1 MRRLGTVLLAIALAL
16 AACGNDEPTPT
27 PPPDGPTTFKVMTQ
41 NLYLGGEL
49 FLAFTEPDLT
59 DAVELIWSSVKATDF
74 RERAKV
80 IADSIQ
86 AEKPDLVG
94 LQEVSLWRT
103 QTPGDG
109 FFIIPNATAVAYD
122 ILDILLGELGARGL
136 SYRVVASV
144 QNADVEVPGSSGTEY
159 RLTDRDVV
167 LANESLPIVSTASG
181 IYPHLA
187 IITVP
192 SPIGD
197 IPAIIPRGWVSVE
210 FRAGGKTIRAVNTHL
225 EAFSEEV
232 AAQQAIDLIG
242 IASPGTQPT
251 IVLGDMNLAPGSAG
265 YGTFLAGT
273 GLSDTWADLNEAD
286 PGLTC
291 CWNPDLKSGAF
302 TTRIDLVFATAS
314 PSSTSAVKVNETEQ
328 TPTGLAPSD
337 HAGVVVGFTAATS
350 ATMPL
355 ASR

>member
-1 MRRLGTVLLAIALAL
+1 MRRLGTVLFAIALAL
-16 AACGNDEPTPT
+16 AACGNDEPTPP

-49 FLAFTEPDLT
+49 DPVITATNLPQ
-59 DAVELIWSSVKATDF
+59 AVQQIWESVQATDF
-74 RERAKV
+74 NERAKV
-80 IADSIQ
+80 IAAGIQ
-86 AEKPDLVG
+86 AADLEVVG

-103 QTPGDG
+103 ETPGDHSL
-109 FFIIPNATAVAYD
+109 IPNATKVEYD
-122 ILDILLGELGARGL
+122 FLDILMRELAARGL
-136 SYRVVASV
+136 SYSVAATV
-144 QNADVEVPGSSGTEY
+144 QNGDIELAGTSGTDY
-159 RLTDRDVV
+159 RLTDRDAI
-167 LANESLPIVSTASG
+167 LAKTSLPVTSTASG
-181 IYPHLA
+181 TYLHLGT
-187 IITVP
+187 IVVQT
-192 SPIGD
+192 PIG
-197 IPAIIPRGWVSVE
+197 PVPVPVPRGWVAIE
-210 FRAGGKTIRAVNTHL
+210 FAGGKTIRAVNTHL

-273 GLSDTWADLNEAD
+273 GLSDTWADLNGTD
-286 PGLTC
+286 PGFTC
-291 CWNPDLKSGAF
+291 CWNADLKSGAF

-314 PSSTSAVKVNETEQ
+314 PTSASAVKVNEGTER
-328 TPTGLAPSD
+328 TPMGLAPSD

>member
-1 MRRLGTVLLAIALAL
+1 MRRLGTVLLAIGLAL
-16 AACGNDEPTPT
+16 AGCGNDEPA

-49 FLAFTEPDLT
+49 FLALTEPDLT

-80 IADSIQ
+80 IADSIE

-103 QTPGDG
+103 QPSDG
-109 FFIIPNATAVAYD
+109 IFIIPNATAVAYD
-122 ILDILLGELGARGL
+122 FLDILLGELGARGL
-136 SYRVVASV
+136 SYRVAASV
-144 QNADVEVPGSSGTEY
+144 QNADVEVPGSSLTDY

-167 LANESLPIVSTASG
+167 LAKESLPIVSTASG

-210 FRAGGKTIRAVNTHL
+210 FRAGGKTIRAVSTHL
-225 EAFSEEV
+225 EAFSEDV
-232 AAQQAIDLIG
+232 AAQQATDLIG
-242 IASPGTQPT
+242 IASPATQPT
-251 IVLGDMNLAPGSAG
+251 IVLGDMNLAPDSAG
-265 YGTFLAGT
+265 YATFLAGT
-273 GLSDTWADLNEAD
+273 GLSDTWADLNGTD
-286 PGLTC
+286 LGLTC
-291 CWNPDLKSGAF
+291 CWSPDLKSGAF

-314 PSSTSAVKVNETEQ
+314 PTPTSAVKVDDGTER

-337 HAGVVVGFTAATS
+337 HAGVVVGFTTAAS

-355 ASR
+355 VSR